1 MVLYGDG
8 HVWSSVCMY
17 GQVDSCM
24 VFMVVWDNV
33 WSWLWIVC
41 VSKQK
46 VCVHLLGYI
55 VGASPLCVRSAQKLP
70 GFVWLLLTMTATPQ
84 LMLNRKRYQ
93 ASKPEMEFH
102 MINMMYA
109 ALPMRATTTF
119 SCKDDCILT
128 KHTRRWTYSPLRL
141 QYDLCRTS
149 FQTPPQNIPKIC
161 FFLIFRI
168 KFLLIFMCTLQKQ
181 SSLRF

>member
-1 MVLYGDG
+1 MALP
-8 HVWSSVCMY
+8 
-17 GQVDSCM
+17 
-24 VFMVVWDNV
+24 
-33 WSWLWIVC
+33 
-41 VSKQK
+41 SKN
-46 VCVHLLGYI
+46 CLPPPP
-55 VGASPLCVRSAQKLP
+55 SPPLRNYLIFFFWWP
-70 GFVWLLLTMTATPQ
+70 LTVTATPQ
-84 LMLNRKRYQ
+84 LMLNRKWYQ

-149 FQTPPQNIPKIC
+149 LTNSYLFGRLIRHIVACLPNFIFLRVERQIKVILFKEWIQQQLINLMITIQN
-161 FFLIFRI
+161 
-168 KFLLIFMCTLQKQ
+168 LLINC
-181 SSLRF
+181 RFWTEGKDACIMSCFRQVEDC